1 METAFARTQA
11 RVLDLREQ
19 WKRWRTLVVPLTL
32 LAEAEMVFL
41 TSGALGLAPVRQV
54 FAETG
59 RLLAEFATADHPWFR
74 RLGERFQTLVIG

>member
-1 METAFARTQA
+1 VETAFARTQA

-19 WKRWRTLVVPLTL
+19 WKRWRTLVVPL
-32 LAEAEMVFL
+32 AEAEMVFL
-41 TSGALGLAPVRQV
+41 TSGALGLAPVRQM

-74 RLGERFQTLVIG
+74 RLGERFQSLIIG